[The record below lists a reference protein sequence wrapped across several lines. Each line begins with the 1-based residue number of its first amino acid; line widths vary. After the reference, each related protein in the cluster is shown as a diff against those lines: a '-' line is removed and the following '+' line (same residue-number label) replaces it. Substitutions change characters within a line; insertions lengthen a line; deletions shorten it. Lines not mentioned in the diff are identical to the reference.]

1 MAHGFLSYQD
11 NRGEVDYLG
20 KIYRA
25 IKDFLDEKE
34 KREKRKQAVDEAIQ
48 EVQVREEQE
57 TQAAL
62 PGAETPLL
70 TGGNQKALPESP
82 PARKMLAGSALE
94 RSLPGSVAVNPT
106 VVGGA
111 SNPYTQPTRRLDS
124 SDFAANKI
132 VDISSGSVTS
142 YDPDDNFMATSVS
155 DVGGGTE
162 EIVQAIDRLTFVTLD
177 LVQATQQQTRND
189 ALVAQQ
195 QARQASKIAEKS
207 RVAADKAAFTNDDF
221 SGNLGYTKL
230 AGLLGAGGSGGRGLG
245 GFGMKAGA
253 TTLGKMAMKRGGAR
267 AATRLGAGVGM
278 KLGGKAGAKL
288 GARMGAKALGGVV
301 GKKLPFGLGLAVAG
315 GFAADR
321 FAKGDVV
328 GGIGEVL
335 SGLAAVVPGV
345 GTAASLGIDGLLA
358 ARDFGLTPF
367 NQGGIPLGQNVPALL
382 NDRADGKPEAVMPLT
397 DDTFLK
403 FGEGYLDAMKKNKK
417 DYARLQALGLEEYSN
432 RAQNRGG
439 FNLFDPST
447 WGGGG
452 GNNETPNYTQ
462 FDYQSGGNNGG
473 GNQYSITPGAGA
485 APVGMDRQKAFA
497 MIYQLAVKH
506 GAKFPEIVAAQAMHE
521 THWLSDTAA
530 SVFNASGRTNAFGQ
544 TGDRGHGTM
553 TRPGDPSGWTKYSS
567 LEESVA
573 DNIKLWHRVSNNS
586 GNYEAFDNP
595 MDGLLSVTGDYS
607 PNEDPA
613 NKARGFTEDAYR
625 RSMAE
630 ILTSMGFSLDK
641 RNEIRDMS
649 SLAGTLPV
657 TPATTPGS
665 GGLDLD
671 ESGDNMSQ
679 SEKNYAADTTMDPGD
694 KMWSAMLKGSYGL
707 TPGQSIEFGPNKEF
721 RATKLIRDMGFK
733 FERKVEGIGAM
744 LGGWRPVNTAMGK
757 NLWLKD
763 MFLKAVKDRVR
774 PVPKMSSFREDNA
787 ENEQLQLQSAA
798 PAAADSLNTASAEV
812 ASAANRPQIV
822 AVVTGEQSQ
831 SQQPGG
837 NRPVTVPAGI
847 SAADTGTET
856 FSKAKTM
863 LIS

>member
-34 KREKRKQAVDEAIQ
+34 KREERKQAVDEAVQ
-48 EVQVREEQE
+48 EVQVNEIQE
-57 TQAAL
+57 AL

-94 RSLPGSVAVNPT
+94 RSLPGSVAVSPT

-142 YDPDDNFMATSVS
+142 FDPDDNFMATSVS
-155 DVGGGTE
+155 GVGGGTE

-195 QARQASKIAEKS
+195 QARQAAKIAEKS
-207 RVAADKAAFTNDDF
+207 RVAADKAAFTKDDF

-230 AGLLGAGGSGGRGLG
+230 AGMLGGGRSGGRGLS

-253 TTLGKMAMKRGGAR
+253 TTIGKMAMKRGGAR
-267 AATRLGAGVGM
+267 AATRLGAAAGM

-397 DDTFLK
+397 DDTFLR

-452 GNNETPNYTQ
+452 GNNEGPNWTEH
-462 FDYQSGGNNGG
+462 DYGSGDPDLDNPGRSPGG
-473 GNQYSITPGAGA
+473 TVT
-485 APVGMDRQKAFA
+485 PVGR
-497 MIYQLAVKH
+497 
-506 GAKFPEIVAAQAMHE
+506 
-521 THWLSDTAA
+521 
-530 SVFNASGRTNAFGQ
+530 
-544 TGDRGHGTM
+544 
-553 TRPGDPSGWTKYSS
+553 
-567 LEESVA
+567 
-573 DNIKLWHRVSNNS
+573 
-586 GNYEAFDNP
+586 GNYGFGYNLPATNTMSGQNYGASRDGGERSHAGTDFDISGAEEVFASQIGGVVAFIGNDPGGYGKYVDIVNEEK
-595 MDGLLSVTGDYS
+595 GVTERIAEG
-607 PNEDPA
+607 
-613 NKARGFTEDAYR
+613 
-625 RSMAE
+625 AE
-630 ILTSMGFSLDK
+630 ILPGIEIGAKVRPGQPIVKGETNTGVIHYEIRRGGSADNYQPTYGFS
-641 RNEIRDMS
+641 
-649 SLAGTLPV
+649 GTQDPMEFLKFHTKHNAEGLPANQV
-657 TPATTPGS
+657 KPVEPTPPPG
-665 GGLDLD
+665 
-671 ESGDNMSQ
+671 EEVSQ
-679 SEKNYAADTTMDPGD
+679 AQKDYAADQAMDSKG
-694 KMWSAMLKGSYGL
+694 KAWSSMLKGSYGL
-707 TPGQSIEFGPNKEF
+707 AQGQSIEFGPNKEY
-721 RATKLIRDMGFK
+721 RATKLMGSMGWK
-733 FERKVEGIGAM
+733 FEKKVEGMGAL
-744 LGGWRPVNTAMGK
+744 LGGWRPISTVGK
-757 NLWLKD
+757 NLWLRT
-763 MFLKAVKDRVR
+763 MFLEAVKNRVA
-774 PVPKMSSFREDNA
+774 PVPKMSSFREDSR
-787 ENEQLQLQSAA
+787 ENEVYQSAA
-798 PAAADSLNTASAEV
+798 APVADPLNRASQETDAAS
-812 ASAANRPQIV
+812 RQPPIV
-822 AVVTGEQSQ
+822 TVVTGDQSQ
-831 SQQPGG
+831 PAQPGG
-837 NRPVTVPAGI
+837 NRPVAVPAGI
-847 SAADTGTET
+847 SASDTGTET
-856 FSKAKTM
+856 FSRAKTL
-863 LIS
+863 LID